1 VAANVNMA
9 SDFPRHHRSNLSG
22 SRRGADGRPRHDHGR
37 SSSAAGSQCGCCPTS
52 GSHGSGPR
60 QVCPSRCSQRASE
73 PSSCGGI
80 DGVQHQATIP
90 RTSSRFSA
98 LGHPVERF
106 PHAASRAHRSS
117 HPVRAGLVRSWCAPG
132 IHRRLVKRQKPRS
145 ETWYVS
151 VRGGTCTLT
160 TCLDPAAA

>member
-1 VAANVNMA
+1 VAANVNMP
-9 SDFPRHHRSNLSG
+9 SDFPRHHRSNLAG

-52 GSHGSGPR
+52 GPHGSGPW

-80 DGVQHQATIP
+80 DGVQHQATVP

-98 LGHPVERF
+98 LGHPVETF

-117 HPVRAGLVRSWCAPG
+117 HPVERTASGARLSWCGCGRRRQGIPG
-132 IHRRLVKRQKPRS
+132 QLRRS
-145 ETWYVS
+145 
-151 VRGGTCTLT
+151 GGGGWPG
-160 TCLDPAAA
+160 PALPGRRAAWLG